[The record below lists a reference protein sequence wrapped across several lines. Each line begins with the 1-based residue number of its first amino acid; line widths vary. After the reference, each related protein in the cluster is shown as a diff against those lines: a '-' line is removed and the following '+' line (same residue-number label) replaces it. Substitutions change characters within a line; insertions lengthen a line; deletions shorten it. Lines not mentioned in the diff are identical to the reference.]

1 MPSDPL
7 APQDVI
13 LPVATSV
20 RAAARRAAPKRSRR
34 LGLLTAVVLAAWHPG
49 RAVAGTPPQLG
60 NAAGPLS
67 RLGSSTGRVVVGSKN
82 FEESRLLGEMFAQL
96 IEARTGLSAERRL
109 GLAGT
114 QVCFEALKSGAIDV
128 YPEYTGT
135 GLVSILGEAPAGGAS
150 ATLRRVRAE
159 FLARW
164 NLWWVAPL
172 GFQNAYQIAVPSGLA
187 RRDGL
192 ATLSDLARA
201 APRLRAA
208 FGHEFLERDDGLP
221 GLARTYG
228 IHFGSVQSMQE
239 TLKYQATRA
248 GGVDVLDVYTTDA
261 RLLLYGLTVLR
272 DDRGFFPPYEA
283 AALARGATLSAHP
296 ELGAV
301 LGMLGGAF
309 DEEAMRRLNLRL
321 QEGKESEATVARDA
335 LTALGLVPGA
345 PVVPHPETPWL
356 GAPAAPQSAGTTAG
370 RAGNSLAGPLPG
382 TAARRQ
388 RESGFAAGLR
398 DAWQGRAQLA
408 SRVWTHLGLCA
419 VALLLGALVAI
430 PLGLY
435 LERHRHGAEP
445 VIGLLGLIQT
455 VPSLALL
462 AFMIPVLG
470 IGALP
475 AVTALWLY
483 SLFPMV
489 RNTYTGVRDAD
500 PRAVE
505 AATALGMTPGQVLRE
520 VRLPLAA
527 PVLMAGVRT
536 AAVITVGTATLAAF
550 IGAGG
555 LGEPIVTGLQLANS
569 GMILSG
575 AIPAAALALLVD
587 LALAAVERVLR
598 PAGLAGQAVAAAAA
612 PQPSGEGR

>member
-1 MPSDPL
+1 MRRRRRHRLLPALLAATTAAIALAGSDGP
-7 APQDVI
+7 
-13 LPVATSV
+13 V
-20 RAAARRAAPKRSRR
+20 RAAHEASTAAAGGPQR
-34 LGLLTAVVLAAWHPG
+34 LGATARSGSGAA
-49 RAVAGTPPQLG
+49 T
-60 NAAGPLS
+60 
-67 RLGSSTGRVVVGSKN
+67 VVVGSKN

-96 IEARTGLSAERRL
+96 IEARTRLRVERRL

-114 QVCFEALKSGAIDV
+114 QICFEALKSGAIDV

-135 GLVSILGEAPAGGAS
+135 GLVSILGQSAGAGGES
-150 ATLRRVRAE
+150 ATLGRVRAE

-164 NLWWVAPL
+164 NLWWIAPL
-172 GFQNAYQIAVPSGLA
+172 GFQNAYEIAVPSELA
-187 RRDGL
+187 RRERL
-192 ATLSDLARA
+192 ATLTDLARI

-208 FGHEFLERDDGLP
+208 FGHEFLARDDGLP
-221 GLARTYG
+221 GLAHTYG
-228 IHFGSVQSMQE
+228 IRFKSVQAMQE

-261 RLLLYGLTVLR
+261 RLLLYHLTVLR

-283 AALARGATLSAHP
+283 APLVRGATLAVHP
-296 ELGAV
+296 ELGAA
-301 LGMLGGAF
+301 LGLLAGAF
-309 DEEAMRRLNLRL
+309 DEDAMRRLNLRL
-321 QEGKESEATVARDA
+321 QEGKESEVTVARDA
-335 LTALGLVPGA
+335 LAALGLVPPAATSPGVPGA
-345 PVVPHPETPWL
+345 P
-356 GAPAAPQSAGTTAG
+356 GAPALSGNPANPESARPGRRRPAG
-370 RAGNSLAGPLPG
+370 VAAVLWRDRVALA
-382 TAARRQ
+382 R
-388 RESGFAAGLR
+388 
-398 DAWQGRAQLA
+398 
-408 SRVWTHLGLCA
+408 RVWTHLGLCG
-419 VALLLGALVAI
+419 VALLAGALLAI

-435 LERHRHGAEP
+435 LERHRRGAEP

-462 AFMIPVLG
+462 AFMIPFLG
-470 IGALP
+470 VGALP
-475 AVTALWLY
+475 AVAALWLY

-555 LGEPIVTGLQLANS
+555 LGEPIVTGLQLANT

-587 LALAAVERVLR
+587 LALAAVERAVR
-598 PAGLAGQAVAAAAA
+598 PPGLESAGASGKTAAV
-612 PQPSGEGR
+612 SDG

>member
-1 MPSDPL
+1 MRRRLFQLALLAAAVALGGGPSL
-7 APQDVI
+7 GA
-13 LPVATSV
+13 A
-20 RAAARRAAPKRSRR
+20 RAAAAATAAP
-34 LGLLTAVVLAAWHPG
+34 
-49 RAVAGTPPQLG
+49 
-60 NAAGPLS
+60 AAGPP
-67 RLGSSTGRVVVGSKN
+67 RLGVPPRSRGSAGTVVVGSKN

-96 IEARTGLSAERRL
+96 LEARTWLRVERRL

-114 QVCFEALKSGAIDV
+114 QICFEALKSGAIDV

-135 GLVSILGEAPAGGAS
+135 GLVSILGESAGAGGAS
-150 ATLRRVRAE
+150 EALRRVRAE

-164 NLWWVAPL
+164 DLWWIAPL
-172 GFQNAYQIAVPSGLA
+172 GFQNAYEIAVPTELA
-187 RRDGL
+187 RRERL
-192 ATLSDLARA
+192 VTLSDLARA

-208 FGHEFLERDDGLP
+208 FGHEFLQRDDGLP

-228 IHFGSVQSMQE
+228 IHFGSVQAMQE

-261 RLLLYGLTVLR
+261 RLLLYRLVVLR

-283 AALARGATLSAHP
+283 APLARGATLAAHP

-301 LGMLGGAF
+301 LGLLAGAL
-309 DEEAMRRLNLRL
+309 DEDTMRRLNLRL
-321 QEGKESEATVARDA
+321 QEGKESEVTVAHDA
-335 LTALGLVPGA
+335 LAALGLVAGPGA
-345 PVVPHPETPWL
+345 AAGTAAPGGSAAVPGSAASRGTASGASRL
-356 GAPAAPQSAGTTAG
+356 GAPNATTSGSPANPAPGAAGGSGQPASRRTA
-370 RAGNSLAGPLPG
+370 
-382 TAARRQ
+382 
-388 RESGFAAGLR
+388 GFAAVLWR
-398 DAWQGRAQLA
+398 DRGALA
-408 SRVWTHLGLCA
+408 RRVWTHLELCGM
-419 VALLLGALVAI
+419 ALLLGALLAI

-445 VIGLLGLIQT
+445 VIGALGLIQT

-462 AFMIPVLG
+462 AFMIPFLG
-470 IGALP
+470 VGALP
-475 AVTALWLY
+475 AVAALWLY

-555 LGEPIVTGLQLANS
+555 LGEPIVTGLQLANT

-587 LALAAVERVLR
+587 IGLAAVERALR
-598 PAGLAGQAVAAAAA
+598 PAGLEGSGAAGAGPAPAA
-612 PQPSGEGR
+612 EG

>member
-1 MPSDPL
+1 MRRHHHLLPALL
-7 APQDVI
+7 AATTAAIALTGGDGPAWAAREAGTA
-13 LPVATSV
+13 VAT
-20 RAAARRAAPKRSRR
+20 AGPPR
-34 LGLLTAVVLAAWHPG
+34 LG
-49 RAVAGTPPQLG
+49 AVARPGG
-60 NAAGPLS
+60 GAA
-67 RLGSSTGRVVVGSKN
+67 TVVVGSKN

-96 IEARTGLSAERRL
+96 IEARTRLRVQRRL

-114 QVCFEALKSGAIDV
+114 QICFEALKGGAIDV

-135 GLVSILGEAPAGGAS
+135 GLVSILGQSAGAGGKS
-150 ATLRRVRAE
+150 ETLRRVRAE

-164 NLWWVAPL
+164 NLWWIAPL
-172 GFQNAYQIAVPSGLA
+172 GFENAYEIAVPGALA
-187 RRDGL
+187 RSEHL
-192 ATLSDLARA
+192 ATLSDLARI

-221 GLARTYG
+221 GLAHTYG
-228 IHFGSVQSMQE
+228 IRFKSVQAMQE

-261 RLLLYGLTVLR
+261 RLLLYHLTVLR

-283 AALARGATLSAHP
+283 APLVRGATLAVHP
-296 ELGAV
+296 ELGAA
-301 LGMLGGAF
+301 LGLLAGAF
-309 DEEAMRRLNLRL
+309 DEDAMRRLNLRL
-321 QEGKESEATVARDA
+321 QEGKESEVTVARDA
-335 LTALGLVPGA
+335 LAALGLVPPA
-345 PVVPHPETPWL
+345 PPP
-356 GAPAAPQSAGTTAG
+356 
-370 RAGNSLAGPLPG
+370 PG
-382 TAARRQ
+382 TPALSGNPANPTNQANPQGARSGRRRPAGVAAILWRDR
-388 RESGFAAGLR
+388 AA
-398 DAWQGRAQLA
+398 LA
-408 SRVWTHLGLCA
+408 RRVWTHLGLCA
-419 VALLLGALVAI
+419 VALLAGALIAI

-435 LERHRHGAEP
+435 LERHRRGAEP

-462 AFMIPVLG
+462 AFMIPFLG
-470 IGALP
+470 VGALP
-475 AVTALWLY
+475 AVAALWLY

-555 LGEPIVTGLQLANS
+555 LGEPIVTGLQLANT

-587 LALAAVERVLR
+587 LALAAVERAVR
-598 PAGLAGQAVAAAAA
+598 PAGLDSAGARGKTAAAND
-612 PQPSGEGR
+612 G

>member
-1 MPSDPL
+1 MPPRC
-7 APQDVI
+7 
-13 LPVATSV
+13 LPACLLI
-20 RAAARRAAPKRSRR
+20 AAALAGGGARQAAAAGEAQPR
-34 LGLLTAVVLAAWHPG
+34 LGA
-49 RAVAGTPPQLG
+49 
-60 NAAGPLS
+60 AAG
-67 RLGSSTGRVVVGSKN
+67 RLVVGSKN

-96 IEARTGLSAERRL
+96 IEARTRLRVERRL

-114 QVCFEALKSGAIDV
+114 QVCFEALKSGAIDL

-135 GLVSILGEAPAGGAS
+135 GLVSILGQAPAGGAS

-164 NLWWVAPL
+164 DLWWVAPL
-172 GFQNAYQIAVPSGLA
+172 GFQNAYEIAVPAALA
-187 RRDGL
+187 RRERL

-208 FGHEFLERDDGLP
+208 FGHEFLARDDGLP

-228 IHFGSVQSMQE
+228 IHFGAVQSMQE
-239 TLKYQATRA
+239 TLKYQAVRA

-261 RLLLYGLTVLR
+261 RLLLYGLIVLR

-283 AALARGATLSAHP
+283 APLVRGATLAAHP
-296 ELGAV
+296 ELGAA
-301 LGMLGGAF
+301 LGLLAGAF
-309 DEEAMRRLNLRL
+309 DEDAMRRLNLRL
-321 QEGKESEATVARDA
+321 QEGKESEAVVARDA
-335 LTALGLVPGA
+335 LAALGLIPGA
-345 PVVPHPETPWL
+345 PIAAHPESPWL
-356 GAPAAPQSAGTTAG
+356 PAPAPAPEAAAAAAAAGSRGTGRAAPAAGGARHGDGLGEAVARTWSG
-370 RAGNSLAGPLPG
+370 RAELG
-382 TAARRQ
+382 Q
-388 RESGFAAGLR
+388 RVA
-398 DAWQGRAQLA
+398 
-408 SRVWTHLGLCA
+408 THLGLCA

-462 AFMIPVLG
+462 AFMIPFLG
-470 IGALP
+470 VGARP
-475 AVTALWLY
+475 AIVALWLY

-505 AATALGMTPGQVLRE
+505 AATALGMTPGQVLRQ

-555 LGEPIVTGLQLANS
+555 LGEPIVTGLQLANT

-587 LALAAVERVLR
+587 LGLAAVERALR
-598 PAGLAGQAVAAAAA
+598 PAGLAGAAASPAA
-612 PQPSGEGR
+612 ASPRPSGAGR

>member
-1 MPSDPL
+1 MRRRGLQPAL
-7 APQDVI
+7 
-13 LPVATSV
+13 L
-20 RAAARRAAPKRSRR
+20 AAALVLGAGWSVGLAGTGGTAAGAAEPA
-34 LGLLTAVVLAAWHPG
+34 GAGATAAAAG
-49 RAVAGTPPQLG
+49 AARVAGTP
-60 NAAGPLS
+60 
-67 RLGSSTGRVVVGSKN
+67 RLGAPPRSRGGADRVVVGSKN

-96 IEARTGLSAERRL
+96 IEARTWLRVERRL

-114 QVCFEALKSGAIDV
+114 QICFEALKSGAIDV

-135 GLVSILGEAPAGGAS
+135 GLVSILGEAAGTGGAS
-150 ATLRRVRAE
+150 AALRRVRAE

-164 NLWWVAPL
+164 DLWWIAPL
-172 GFQNAYQIAVPSGLA
+172 GFENAYEIAVPNALA
-187 RRDGL
+187 RRERL
-192 ATLSDLARA
+192 VTLSDLARA

-208 FGHEFLERDDGLP
+208 FGHEFLQRDDGLP

-228 IHFGSVQSMQE
+228 IHFRSVQAMQE

-261 RLLLYGLTVLR
+261 RLLTYGLTVLR

-283 AALARGATLSAHP
+283 APLARGATLAAHP

-301 LGMLGGAF
+301 LGLLAGAL
-309 DEEAMRRLNLRL
+309 DENTMRRLNLRL
-321 QEGKESEATVARDA
+321 QEGKESEETVARDA
-335 LTALGLVPGA
+335 LSALGLVPAPGA
-345 PVVPHPETPWL
+345 AA
-356 GAPAAPQSAGTTAG
+356 GGAAPAAAGGTGGGASGAG
-370 RAGNSLAGPLPG
+370 SPGQANPANPDIAGSGRPANRRA
-382 TAARRQ
+382 T
-388 RESGFAAGLR
+388 GFAAVLWR
-398 DAWQGRAQLA
+398 DRSALA
-408 SRVWTHLGLCA
+408 GRVWTHLELCG
-419 VALLLGALVAI
+419 VALLLGALLAI

-435 LERHRHGAEP
+435 LERHRRGAEA

-462 AFMIPVLG
+462 AFMIPFLG
-470 IGALP
+470 VGALP
-475 AVTALWLY
+475 AVAALWLY

-555 LGEPIVTGLQLANS
+555 LGEPIVTGLQLANT

-587 LALAAVERVLR
+587 IGLAAVERALR
-598 PAGLAGQAVAAAAA
+598 PAGLEVSGAR
-612 PQPSGEGR
+612 GEGSAPAAEG

>member
-1 MPSDPL
+1 MRLPPPPAAAFL
-7 APQDVI
+7 ALALAAAGGAAP
-13 LPVATSV
+13 PAAATS
-20 RAAARRAAPKRSRR
+20 APPARSAAP
-34 LGLLTAVVLAAWHPG
+34 AG
-49 RAVAGTPPQLG
+49 RI
-60 NAAGPLS
+60 
-67 RLGSSTGRVVVGSKN
+67 VVGSKN

-96 IEARTGLSAERRL
+96 IEARTGLAVERRL

-114 QVCFEALKSGAIDV
+114 QVCFEALKSGAIDL

-135 GLVSILGEAPAGGAS
+135 GLVSILGEAPSGGAA

-164 NLWWVAPL
+164 DLWWIAPL
-172 GFQNAYQIAVPSGLA
+172 GFQNAYQIAVPAEVA
-187 RRDGL
+187 RREHL
-192 ATLSDLARA
+192 ATLSELAAA

-208 FGHEFLERDDGLP
+208 FGHEFLARPDGLP
-221 GLARTYG
+221 GLERVYG
-228 IHFGSVQSMQE
+228 MHFRSVQAMQE
-239 TLKYQATRA
+239 TIKYQAAQRRDL
-248 GGVDVLDVYTTDA
+248 DVLDVYTTDA
-261 RLLLYGLTVLR
+261 RILTFGLTVLR

-283 AALARGATLSAHP
+283 APLVRGAALAAHP
-296 ELGAV
+296 EIATALGLLA
-301 LGMLGGAF
+301 GAF

-321 QEGKESEATVARDA
+321 QDGRESEDVVARDA
-335 LTALGLVPGA
+335 LAALGILGSKGKAADAADAGGA
-345 PVVPHPETPWL
+345 HPETPWL
-356 GAPAAPQSAGTTAG
+356 
-370 RAGNSLAGPLPG
+370 
-382 TAARRQ
+382 AARPAP
-388 RESGFAAGLR
+388 GAGAETL
-398 DAWQGRAQLA
+398 GRMWSDRGALA
-408 SRVWTHLGLCA
+408 RRVWTHLGLCA
-419 VALLLGALVAI
+419 VALLLGGLLAL
-430 PLGLY
+430 PLGLF
-435 LERHRHGAEP
+435 LEGHRRAAEP

-462 AFMIPVLG
+462 AFMIPLLG
-470 IGALP
+470 VGPLP
-475 AVTALWLY
+475 AIAALWLY

-505 AATALGMTPGQVLRE
+505 AATALGMTPGQVLRQ

-555 LGEPIVTGLQLANS
+555 LGEPIVTGLQLANT

-587 LALAAVERVLR
+587 VGLAAVERAVR
-598 PAGLAGQAVAAAAA
+598 PRGLAGPARQRPRRALGNDAPAAGGAARGS
-612 PQPSGEGR
+612 PGELS

>member
-1 MPSDPL
+1 MRLHPRSAL
-7 APQDVI
+7 
-13 LPVATSV
+13 
-20 RAAARRAAPKRSRR
+20 AAAALALLLPATALASPTRPGDAGR
-34 LGLLTAVVLAAWHPG
+34 L
-49 RAVAGTPPQLG
+49 AGSGDT
-60 NAAGPLS
+60 
-67 RLGSSTGRVVVGSKN
+67 VVVGSKN

-96 IEARTGLSAERRL
+96 IEARTRLRVERRL

-114 QVCFEALKSGAIDV
+114 QICFEALKSGAVDL

-135 GLVSILGEAPAGGAS
+135 GLVSILGLPPAGGAS
-150 ATLRRVRAE
+150 ETLRRVRAE

-164 NLWWVAPL
+164 NLWWISPL
-172 GFQNAYQIAVPSGLA
+172 GFQNAYEIAVPSELA
-187 RRDGL
+187 RRERL
-192 ATLSDLARA
+192 ATLSDLARL

-208 FGHEFLERDDGLP
+208 FGHEFLQRDDGLP
-221 GLARTYG
+221 GLSRAYG
-228 IHFGSVQSMQE
+228 MRFGSVQSMQE
-239 TLKYQATRA
+239 TLKYQAARA
-248 GGVDVLDVYTTDA
+248 RGVDVLDVYTTDA

-283 AALARGATLSAHP
+283 AALVRGATLAAHP
-296 ELGAV
+296 ELGAA
-301 LGMLGGAF
+301 LGLLAGAF
-309 DEEAMRRLNLRL
+309 DEDSMRRLNLRL
-321 QEGKESEATVARDA
+321 QEGKESEATVAGDA
-335 LTALGLVPGA
+335 LGALG
-345 PVVPHPETPWL
+345 VVPRAA
-356 GAPAAPQSAGTTAG
+356 APAAANRRQAAAPEAGNAAAPEAG
-370 RAGNSLAGPLPG
+370 NAAARAPGAERAGGPRRGRDVAGSLLQMWRDRGAL
-382 TAARRQ
+382 ARRV
-388 RESGFAAGLR
+388 G
-398 DAWQGRAQLA
+398 
-408 SRVWTHLGLCA
+408 THLGLCA
-419 VALLLGALVAI
+419 IALLLGALLAI

-435 LERHRHGAEP
+435 LERHRRGAEP

-462 AFMIPVLG
+462 AFMIPFLG
-470 IGALP
+470 VGARP
-475 AVTALWLY
+475 AVAALWLY

-555 LGEPIVTGLQLANS
+555 LGEPIVTGLQLANT

-587 LALAAVERVLR
+587 IGLAVVERALR
-598 PAGLAGQAVAAAAA
+598 PAGLAGPGHPNAPEFPEAA
-612 PQPSGEGR
+612 SG

>member
-1 MPSDPL
+1 M
-7 APQDVI
+7 
-13 LPVATSV
+13 
-20 RAAARRAAPKRSRR
+20 
-34 LGLLTAVVLAAWHPG
+34 LGGWIVLGGW
-49 RAVAGTPPQLG
+49 AGG
-60 NAAGPLS
+60 AG
-67 RLGSSTGRVVVGSKN
+67 GAGARVVVGSKN

-96 IEARTGLSAERRL
+96 IEARTRLRVERRL

-114 QVCFEALKSGAIDV
+114 QICFEALKSGAIDV

-135 GLVSILGEAPAGGAS
+135 GLVSILGERAAGSGGGQRSTGGAT

-164 NLWWVAPL
+164 DLWWMAPL
-172 GFQNAYQIAVPSGLA
+172 GFQNAYEIAVPSELA
-187 RRDGL
+187 RRDRL
-192 ATLSDLARA
+192 ATLSDLAPL

-208 FGHEFLERDDGLP
+208 FGHEFLQRDDGLP

-239 TLKYQATRA
+239 TLKYQATRG

-261 RLLLYGLTVLR
+261 RLLLYHLTVLR

-283 AALARGATLSAHP
+283 APLVRGATLAAHP

-301 LGMLGGAF
+301 LGLLAGAF
-309 DEEAMRRLNLRL
+309 DEEGMRRLNLRL
-321 QEGKESEATVARDA
+321 QEGKESEVTVARDA
-335 LTALGLVPGA
+335 LAELGLVRGPAGA
-345 PVVPHPETPWL
+345 NG
-356 GAPAAPQSAGTTAG
+356 GARGGGGRTAAGGQGG
-370 RAGNSLAGPLPG
+370 
-382 TAARRQ
+382 AARRGGGLGDSL
-388 RESGFAAGLR
+388 RRLWSDRAAMAR
-398 DAWQGRAQLA
+398 
-408 SRVWTHLGLCA
+408 RVWTHLGLCA
-419 VALLLGALVAI
+419 VALLLGALLAI
-430 PLGLY
+430 PLGLF
-435 LERHRHGAEP
+435 LERHRRGAEP

-462 AFMIPVLG
+462 AFMIPFLG
-470 IGALP
+470 VGALP
-475 AVTALWLY
+475 AVAALWLY

-555 LGEPIVTGLQLANS
+555 LGEPIVTGLQLANT

-587 LALAAVERVLR
+587 IGLAAVERAVR
-598 PAGLAGQAVAAAAA
+598 PAGLSVSGRTAGADAVAGPTGRPAAR
-612 PQPSGEGR
+612 G

>member
-1 MPSDPL
+1 MRRRLFLL
-7 APQDVI
+7 A
-13 LPVATSV
+13 LL
-20 RAAARRAAPKRSRR
+20 AAAVAMGGGPSIGAAREAAAS
-34 LGLLTAVVLAAWHPG
+34 TAAA
-49 RAVAGTPPQLG
+49 T
-60 NAAGPLS
+60 AAGPP
-67 RLGSSTGRVVVGSKN
+67 RLGVPPRSRGSAGTIVVGSKN

-96 IEARTGLSAERRL
+96 IEARTWLRVERRL

-114 QVCFEALKSGAIDV
+114 QICFEALKSGAIDV

-135 GLVSILGEAPAGGAS
+135 GLVSILGEPAGTGVAS
-150 ATLRRVRAE
+150 AALRRVRAE

-164 NLWWVAPL
+164 DLWWIAPL
-172 GFQNAYQIAVPSGLA
+172 GFQNAYEIAVPTELA
-187 RRDGL
+187 RRERL
-192 ATLSDLARA
+192 VTLSDLARA

-208 FGHEFLERDDGLP
+208 FGHEFLQRDDGLP

-228 IHFGSVQSMQE
+228 IHFGSVQAMQE

-261 RLLLYGLTVLR
+261 RLLLYHLVVLR

-283 AALARGATLSAHP
+283 APLARGATLAAHP

-301 LGMLGGAF
+301 LGLLAGAL
-309 DEEAMRRLNLRL
+309 DEDTMRRLNLRL
-321 QEGKESEATVARDA
+321 QEGKESEVTVARDA
-335 LTALGLVPGA
+335 LAALGLVAGPGA
-345 PVVPHPETPWL
+345 A
-356 GAPAAPQSAGTTAG
+356 GGPAAPGGSTA
-370 RAGNSLAGPLPG
+370 LPPG
-382 TAARRQ
+382 TAAPSADIAARGATRPGAPNATTSGGPGSPANPANGAAGGSGQAASRRTT
-388 RESGFAAGLR
+388 GFAAVLWR
-398 DAWQGRAQLA
+398 DRGALAQ
-408 SRVWTHLGLCA
+408 RVWTHLELCGM
-419 VALLLGALVAI
+419 ALLLGALLAI

-435 LERHRHGAEP
+435 LERHRRGAEP
-445 VIGLLGLIQT
+445 VIGALGLIQT

-462 AFMIPVLG
+462 AFMIPFLG
-470 IGALP
+470 VGALP
-475 AVTALWLY
+475 AVAALWLY

-555 LGEPIVTGLQLANS
+555 LGEPIVTGLQLANT

-587 LALAAVERVLR
+587 IGLAAVERALR
-598 PAGLAGQAVAAAAA
+598 PAGLEGSGAAGAGPAPAA
-612 PQPSGEGR
+612 EG

>member
-1 MPSDPL
+1 MRRRLQPTL
-7 APQDVI
+7 
-13 LPVATSV
+13 L
-20 RAAARRAAPKRSRR
+20 AAALALGGGWIADVGGAAGTAAAAGAARGVGTPRLGAPPRSR
-34 LGLLTAVVLAAWHPG
+34 GGAD
-49 RAVAGTPPQLG
+49 
-60 NAAGPLS
+60 
-67 RLGSSTGRVVVGSKN
+67 RVVVGSKN

-96 IEARTGLSAERRL
+96 IEARTWLRVERRL

-114 QVCFEALKSGAIDV
+114 QICFEALKSGAIDV

-135 GLVSILGEAPAGGAS
+135 GLVSILGEPAGTGGAS
-150 ATLRRVRAE
+150 AALRRVRAE

-164 NLWWVAPL
+164 DLWWIAPL
-172 GFQNAYQIAVPSGLA
+172 GFENAYEIAVPSELA
-187 RRDGL
+187 RRQHL
-192 ATLSDLARA
+192 VTLSDLARA

-208 FGHEFLERDDGLP
+208 FGHEFLQRDDGLP
-221 GLARTYG
+221 GLARIYG
-228 IHFGSVQSMQE
+228 IHFRSVQAMQE

-261 RLLLYGLTVLR
+261 RLLTYGLSVLR

-283 AALARGATLSAHP
+283 APLARGATLAAHP

-301 LGMLGGAF
+301 LGLLAGAL
-309 DEEAMRRLNLRL
+309 DENTMRRLNLRL
-321 QEGKESEATVARDA
+321 QEGKESEETVARDA
-335 LTALGLVPGA
+335 LSALGLVSAPGA
-345 PVVPHPETPWL
+345 AAAGAAPTAAGGAAGGASGA
-356 GAPAAPQSAGTTAG
+356 GAPSPANPANPDVAGSGRPANRRAA
-370 RAGNSLAGPLPG
+370 
-382 TAARRQ
+382 
-388 RESGFAAGLR
+388 GFAAVLWR
-398 DAWQGRAQLA
+398 DRAALA
-408 SRVWTHLGLCA
+408 GRVWTHLELCGI
-419 VALLLGALVAI
+419 ALLLGALLAI

-435 LERHRHGAEP
+435 LERHRRGAEA

-462 AFMIPVLG
+462 AFMIPFLG
-470 IGALP
+470 VGALP
-475 AVTALWLY
+475 AVAALWLY

-555 LGEPIVTGLQLANS
+555 LGEPIVTGLQLANT

-587 LALAAVERVLR
+587 IGLAAVERALR
-598 PAGLAGQAVAAAAA
+598 PAGLEVSGARGTRPAPAA
-612 PQPSGEGR
+612 EG

>member
-1 MPSDPL
+1 MTPRSSGFAFP
-7 APQDVI
+7 
-13 LPVATSV
+13 
-20 RAAARRAAPKRSRR
+20 AASAAL
-34 LGLLTAVVLAAWHPG
+34 LGGWIVLGGWAGAGGG
-49 RAVAGTPPQLG
+49 RASAGGGETP
-60 NAAGPLS
+60 ADRA
-67 RLGSSTGRVVVGSKN
+67 TIVVGSKN

-96 IEARTGLSAERRL
+96 IEARTRLRAERRL

-114 QVCFEALKSGAIDV
+114 QICFEALKSGAIDV

-135 GLVSILGEAPAGGAS
+135 GLVSILGERAAGGAT

-159 FLARW
+159 FMARW
-164 NLWWVAPL
+164 DLWWMAPL
-172 GFQNAYQIAVPSGLA
+172 GFQNAYEIAVPSDLA
-187 RRDGL
+187 RRDRL
-192 ATLSDLARA
+192 ATLSDLAPV

-208 FGHEFLERDDGLP
+208 FGHEFLQRDDGLP
-221 GLARTYG
+221 GLSRTYG
-228 IHFGSVQSMQE
+228 MHFGSVQSMQE

-261 RLLLYGLTVLR
+261 RLLLYHLTVLR

-283 AALARGATLSAHP
+283 APLVRGGTLAAHP
-296 ELGAV
+296 EVGAV
-301 LGMLGGAF
+301 LGLLAGAF
-309 DEEAMRRLNLRL
+309 DEEGMRRLNLRL
-321 QEGKESEATVARDA
+321 QEGKESEVTVARDA
-335 LTALGLVPGA
+335 LVELGLVRGPAGA
-345 PVVPHPETPWL
+345 AG
-356 GAPAAPQSAGTTAG
+356 GAGGRTAAGGAGG
-370 RAGNSLAGPLPG
+370 RAAGG
-382 TAARRQ
+382 AARRGGLADSLG
-388 RESGFAAGLR
+388 RMWSDRAAMAR
-398 DAWQGRAQLA
+398 
-408 SRVWTHLGLCA
+408 RVWTHLGLCA
-419 VALLLGALVAI
+419 VALLLGALLAI

-435 LERHRHGAEP
+435 LERHRRGAEP

-462 AFMIPVLG
+462 AFMIPFLG
-470 IGALP
+470 VGALP
-475 AVTALWLY
+475 AVAALWLY

-555 LGEPIVTGLQLANS
+555 LGEPIVTGLQLANT

-587 LALAAVERVLR
+587 IGLAAVERALR
-598 PAGLAGQAVAAAAA
+598 PAGLNVSGS
-612 PQPSGEGR
+612 PSGLDGAPAAKPAARG

>member
-1 MPSDPL
+1 MRRRLQPAL
-7 APQDVI
+7 
-13 LPVATSV
+13 L
-20 RAAARRAAPKRSRR
+20 AAALSLGGWLTEVGDAAAAAAQA
-34 LGLLTAVVLAAWHPG
+34 GAAAGAGGTA
-49 RAVAGTPPQLG
+49 AVAGTARG
-60 NAAGPLS
+60 AGAA
-67 RLGSSTGRVVVGSKN
+67 RLGAPPRSRGGADRVIVGSKN

-96 IEARTGLSAERRL
+96 IEARTWLRVERRL

-114 QVCFEALKSGAIDV
+114 QICFEALKSGAIDV

-135 GLVSILGEAPAGGAS
+135 GLVSILGEPAGTGGAS
-150 ATLRRVRAE
+150 AALRRVRAE

-164 NLWWVAPL
+164 DLWWIAPL
-172 GFQNAYQIAVPSGLA
+172 GFENAYEIAVPNALA
-187 RRDGL
+187 QRERL
-192 ATLSDLARA
+192 VTLSDLARA

-208 FGHEFLERDDGLP
+208 FGHEFLQRDDGLP

-228 IHFGSVQSMQE
+228 IHFRSIQSMQE

-261 RLLLYGLTVLR
+261 RLLTYGLTVLR

-283 AALARGATLSAHP
+283 APLARGATLAAHP

-301 LGMLGGAF
+301 LGLLAGAL
-309 DEEAMRRLNLRL
+309 DENTMRRLNLRL
-321 QEGKESEATVARDA
+321 EGGRESEETVARDA
-335 LTALGLVPGA
+335 LAALGLVSAPGA
-345 PVVPHPETPWL
+345 AA
-356 GAPAAPQSAGTTAG
+356 GGAAPTVAGGAAGGAG
-370 RAGNSLAGPLPG
+370 RAGAPSPANPDLAGSGQPANRRATGFLAVLWRDR
-382 TAARRQ
+382 AAL
-388 RESGFAAGLR
+388 AG
-398 DAWQGRAQLA
+398 
-408 SRVWTHLGLCA
+408 RVWTHLELCGI
-419 VALLLGALVAI
+419 ALLLGALLAI

-435 LERHRHGAEP
+435 LERHRRGAEP

-462 AFMIPVLG
+462 AFMIPFLG
-470 IGALP
+470 VGALP
-475 AVTALWLY
+475 AVAALWLY

-505 AATALGMTPGQVLRE
+505 AATALGMTPGQVLRQ

-555 LGEPIVTGLQLANS
+555 LGEPIVTGLQLANT

-587 LALAAVERVLR
+587 IGLAAVERALR
-598 PAGLAGQAVAAAAA
+598 PAGLEVSGAR
-612 PQPSGEGR
+612 GEGPASAAEG